1 VKVDRTSGS
10 TECTREKAMS
20 RLATA
25 LFAGILTAAA
35 LPAFAQAP
43 TPPLFSTTKVEGTD
57 GVYIFR
63 YQGHQAMFVVT
74 PDGVIATDPVGERR
88 PAAAA
93 YIAEIRKI
101 TQAPIKYVVYSHSHF
116 DHIAG
121 GKPFKDLGAVFVAHK
136 NTKSLLEERKAP
148 DVVIPDLVVDDSGGK
163 LELGG
168 TTLELLYLGKN
179 HGDNSLIMRLPKE
192 KIIFVV
198 DFLPLSGTQFR
209 QMADTYLPDQENTMK
224 KILAMDW
231 DKLIP
236 GHPGAGGRQ
245 VGTKDDVKVDLDY
258 MLDLSAAVKDAVNA
272 GKSYG
277 DAIRDIK
284 LPKYENLAGYQANLA
299 GNIERYY
306 DYWNRGI

>member
-1 VKVDRTSGS
+1 MLRIATTV
-10 TECTREKAMS
+10 
-20 RLATA
+20 LA
-25 LFAGILTAAA
+25 GVLTTVA
-35 LPAFAQAP
+35 LPARAQAP
-43 TPPLFSTTKVEGTD
+43 APPMFSTTKVDGTD

-74 PDGVIATDPVGERR
+74 PDGVIATDPIGERR

-93 YIAEIRKI
+93 LIGEIRKI

-121 GKPFKDLGAVFVAHK
+121 GKPLKDLGATFIAHK
-136 NTKSLLEERKAP
+136 NTKSLLESRKNP
-148 DVVIPDLVVDDSGGK
+148 DIVLPDFVVDDDGGK
-163 LELGG
+163 IELGG

-209 QMADTYLPDQENTMK
+209 VMADTYVPEQEDSMK

-231 DKLIP
+231 DRLIP

-245 VGTKDDVKVDLDY
+245 IGNKDDVKTDLDY
-258 MLDLSAAVKDAVNA
+258 VLDLSAAVKQAVDA
-272 GKSYG
+272 GKSYA

-284 LPKYENLAGYQANLA
+284 LPKYENLPGYQQNLA

>member
-1 VKVDRTSGS
+1 
-10 TECTREKAMS
+10 MS
-20 RLATA
+20 RLTTA
-25 LFAGILTAAA
+25 VLAGVLAAAA

-43 TPPLFSTTKVEGTD
+43 APPLFSTTKVEGTD

-63 YQGHQAMFVVT
+63 YQGHQAMFIVT
-74 PDGVIATDPVGERR
+74 PEGVIATDPIGERR

-101 TQAPIKYVVYSHSHF
+101 TQAPIKYVVYSHSHY

-121 GKPFKDLGAVFVAHK
+121 GKPFKDLGAVFVAQRRA
-136 NTKSLLEERKAP
+136 KSLLQKRNPP
-148 DVVIPDLVVDDSGGK
+148 DIVIPDLLVDDSGGK

-168 TTLELLYLGKN
+168 TTLELVYLGKN
-179 HGDNSLIMRLPKE
+179 HGEDSLVMRLPKE

-209 QMADTYLPDQENTMK
+209 IMADTYLPDQEDTMK

-231 DKLIP
+231 DRLIP

-245 VGTKDDVKVDLDY
+245 IGNKDDVKVDLDY
-258 MLDLSAAVKDAVNA
+258 MLDLSAAVKKATEEGKCYA
-272 GKSYG
+272 G
-277 DAIRDIK
+277 AIAEIK
-284 LPKYENLAGYQANLA
+284 LPKYEKLAGYEQNLA
-299 GNIERYY
+299 GNIERYC
-306 DYWNRGI
+306 DFWNRGI

>member
-1 VKVDRTSGS
+1 
-10 TECTREKAMS
+10 MS

-25 LFAGILTAAA
+25 LFASLIVGALA
-35 LPAFAQAP
+35 LPAHAQAP
-43 TPPLFSTTKVEGTD
+43 SPPPYSTTKVEGTD

-63 YQGHQAMFVVT
+63 YGGAQAMFIVT
-74 PDGVIATDPVGERR
+74 PDGVIATDPISERR

-101 TQAPIKYVVYSHSHF
+101 TQAPIRYVIYSHSHY

-121 GKPFKDLGAVFVAHK
+121 GKPFKDIGAVFVSHI
-136 NTKSLLEERKAP
+136 NTKKVLEERKNP
-148 DVVIPDLVVDDSGGK
+148 EVVTPDLVVDDSGAK

-179 HGDNSLIMRLPKE
+179 HGDGSLVMRLPKE

-198 DFLPLSGTQFR
+198 DMIPLSGTQFR
-209 QMADTYLPDQENTMK
+209 VMADTYVPEQEATMK
-224 KILAMDW
+224 KIVAMDW
-231 DKLIP
+231 DRMIP

-245 VGTKDDVKVDLDY
+245 IGNKQDAQVDLDY
-258 MLDLSAAVKDAVNA
+258 VLDLSAAVKQAVEQ
-272 GKSYG
+272 GKNYAE
-277 DAIRDIK
+277 AIRDIK
-284 LPKYENLAGYQANLA
+284 LPKYENLAGYQQNLA

>member
-1 VKVDRTSGS
+1 
-10 TECTREKAMS
+10 MS

-25 LFAGILTAAA
+25 LLAGVLAAAA
-35 LPAFAQAP
+35 LPVYAQAP
-43 TPPLFSTTKVEGTD
+43 TPPPFSTTKVEGTD

-74 PDGVIATDPVGERR
+74 PEGVIATDPVGERR

-101 TQAPIKYVVYSHSHF
+101 TQAPIKYVVYSHSHY

-136 NTKSLLEERKAP
+136 NTKSLLEQRKAP
-148 DVVIPDLVVDDSGGK
+148 DIVIPDLVVDDTGGK

-179 HGDNSLIMRLPKE
+179 HGDNSLVMRLPKE

-209 QMADTYLPDQENTMK
+209 VMADTYVPEQEETMK

-245 VGTKDDVKVDLDY
+245 IGNKDDVKTDLDY
-258 MLDLSAAVKDAVNA
+258 TLDLSAAVKQAVDA
-272 GKSYG
+272 GKSYA

-284 LPKYENLAGYQANLA
+284 LPKYENLPGYQQNLA

>member
-1 VKVDRTSGS
+1 
-10 TECTREKAMS
+10 MS

-25 LFAGILTAAA
+25 LLAGVLAAAA
-35 LPAFAQAP
+35 LPASAQAP
-43 TPPLFSTTKVEGTD
+43 TPPPFSTTKVQGTD

-101 TQAPIKYVVYSHSHF
+101 TQAPIKYVVYSHSHY

-136 NTKSLLEERKAP
+136 NTKSILEQRKAP

-209 QMADTYLPDQENTMK
+209 VMADTYVPEQEESMK

-231 DKLIP
+231 DRLIP

-245 VGTKDDVKVDLDY
+245 IGNKDDVKTDLDY
-258 MLDLSAAVKDAVNA
+258 VLDLSAAVKQAVDA

-284 LPKYENLAGYQANLA
+284 LPKYENLPGYQQNLA

>member
-1 VKVDRTSGS
+1 
-10 TECTREKAMS
+10 MS
-20 RLATA
+20 RPAIVLLA
-25 LFAGILTAAA
+25 GVLTAAA
-35 LPAFAQAP
+35 LPACAQAP
-43 TPPLFSTTKVEGTD
+43 APPLFSTTKVDGTD

-74 PDGVIATDPVGERR
+74 PDGVIATDPIGERR

-101 TQAPIKYVVYSHSHF
+101 TQAPIRYVVYSHSHY

-136 NTKSLLEERKAP
+136 NTKSLLEQRKAP
-148 DVVIPDLVVDDSGGK
+148 DVVIPDLVVDDGGGK
-163 LELGG
+163 IELGG

-198 DFLPLSGTQFR
+198 DFVPLSGTQFR
-209 QMADTYLPDQENTMK
+209 VMADTYIPEQEESMK
-224 KILAMDW
+224 KIVAMDW
-231 DKLIP
+231 DRMIS

-245 VGTKDDVKVDLDY
+245 IGTKDDAKVDLEY
-258 MLDLSAAVKDAVNA
+258 VLDLSAAVKQAVDQ
-272 GKSYG
+272 GKSYA
-277 DAIRDIK
+277 DAIKDIK
-284 LPKYENLAGYQANLA
+284 LPKYENLPGYQANLA

-306 DYWNRGI
+306 DFWNRGI

>member
-1 VKVDRTSGS
+1 
-10 TECTREKAMS
+10 MS

-25 LFAGILTAAA
+25 VLAGALTAAA

-43 TPPLFSTTKVEGTD
+43 APAATPPPPLFSTTKVEGTD

-101 TQAPIKYVVYSHSHF
+101 TQAPIKYVVYSHSHY

-136 NTKSLLEERKAP
+136 NTKSLLESRKAP
-148 DVVIPDLVVDDSGGK
+148 DIVIPDLVVDDNGGK

-209 QMADTYLPDQENTMK
+209 VMAED
-224 KILAMDW
+224 
-231 DKLIP
+231 
-236 GHPGAGGRQ
+236 R
-245 VGTKDDVKVDLDY
+245 
-258 MLDLSAAVKDAVNA
+258 
-272 GKSYG
+272 
-277 DAIRDIK
+277 
-284 LPKYENLAGYQANLA
+284 
-299 GNIERYY
+299 
-306 DYWNRGI
+306 